1 MYRIFI
7 VEDDP
12 VIAGTLVKHMERW
25 GLEARGAED
34 FRNVLREFAAYD
46 PQLVLLDI
54 ALPFYDGYHWCAQIR
69 RVSSAPIVF
78 LSSASDNMNILMALN
93 AGADDFI
100 AKPFDLNVL
109 MAKVQALL
117 RRAYDF
123 AGQSRLYSHGDL
135 LVNAADGS
143 ATLNG
148 QKVELS
154 RNENRILTVLL
165 ENKGKIVSRDTLMA
179 RLWETD
185 DYVDE
190 NTLSV
195 NVARLRKRLADVGA
209 GDLIKTR
216 KGMGYIIE

>member
-209 GDLIKTR
+209 GELIKTR

>member
-78 LSSASDNMNILMALN
+78 LSSASDNMNILMAAAYGKSGDAESIKN
-93 AGADDFI
+93 A
-100 AKPFDLNVL
+100 L
-109 MAKVQALL
+109 QA
-117 RRAYDF
+117 Y
-123 AGQSRLYSHGDL
+123 
-135 LVNAADGS
+135 N
-143 ATLNG
+143 
-148 QKVELS
+148 
-154 RNENRILTVLL
+154 
-165 ENKGKIVSRDTLMA
+165 
-179 RLWETD
+179 
-185 DYVDE
+185 
-190 NTLSV
+190 SV
-195 NVARLRKRLADVGA
+195 
-209 GDLIKTR
+209 
-216 KGMGYIIE
+216 

>member
-185 DYVDE
+185 DYVDA

>member
-209 GDLIKTR
+209 GNLIKTR

>member
-100 AKPFDLNVL
+100 AKPFDLSVL
-109 MAKVQALL
+109 MAKVPALL

-165 ENKGKIVSRDTLMA
+165 ENKGKIVSRDTPMA

>member
-54 ALPFYDGYHWCAQIR
+54 ALPFYDGYHWCTQIR